1 MSTPRS
7 PVRRTV
13 DDTSFE
19 EEPSKVP
26 RMDTDRQ
33 LLAGMGK
40 MLAAIEELKAG
51 QRETNEKLDGLVTKV
66 AALEE
71 RVADGEV
78 RTGGV
83 EDDMRRVMMEN
94 AQLRGMYEKLG
105 GDLDNQIDRGLRDHL
120 VFYGISGHE
129 KTWELTALRL
139 AGWLA
144 TNLPERTE
152 EDYNKNIWRAH
163 RGPVNAEKGG
173 PGPIFAY
180 MNYRYVDYIEGKMKF
195 TNVGGASL
203 KNQYSENTQAR
214 VNEALVYRKKWK
226 AENNNAPAYISF
238 PATLKVKK
246 AGETRYKV
254 EKIF

>member
-83 EDDMRRVMMEN
+83 EDDMRRVMLEN
-94 AQLRGMYEKLG
+94 AQLRGMYEKLCQTYKI
-105 GDLDNQIDRGLRDHL
+105 LLRYSITD
-120 VFYGISGHE
+120 IIE
-129 KTWELTALRL
+129 KFIHI
-139 AGWLA
+139 
-144 TNLPERTE
+144 TN
-152 EDYNKNIWRAH
+152 
-163 RGPVNAEKGG
+163 
-173 PGPIFAY
+173 F
-180 MNYRYVDYIEGKMKF
+180 
-195 TNVGGASL
+195 
-203 KNQYSENTQAR
+203 
-214 VNEALVYRKKWK
+214 
-226 AENNNAPAYISF
+226 
-238 PATLKVKK
+238 
-246 AGETRYKV
+246 
-254 EKIF
+254 